1 MDVTA
6 KYEGANWVFDS
17 FVDSAHLQKTH
28 LPKNYKVI
36 DQNMALSFQKS
47 FVYPASNIYSFHEGN
62 VKLRSLGSC
71 FYLFNKATPLEN
83 YVWNT

>member
-6 KYEGANWVFDS
+6 KYEGLNWMFDS
-17 FVDSAHLQKTH
+17 LGDSAHLQKTH
-28 LPKNYKVI
+28 LPKNYEVI

-47 FVYPASNIYSFHEGN
+47 FVYPASNIDRIHEGN

-71 FYLFNKATPLEN
+71 FYLFNKATPLEDIG
-83 YVWNT
+83 NT